1 MTSRTRCC
9 SRSVLRLMCFLSRLH
24 SRLRLWHLQLASR
37 CLIEPQRRRRKAQQ
51 RWRSPR
57 EDKERSSLD
66 GEMVPLTGVAV
77 RKDGYQVA

>member
-1 MTSRTRCC
+1 M
-9 SRSVLRLMCFLSRLH
+9 
-24 SRLRLWHLQLASR
+24 WHLQLASR
-37 CLIEPQRRRRKAQQ
+37 YLIEPQRRRRKAQQ

-66 GEMVPLTGVAV
+66 GEMVPLTGVAI